1 MDSPQSGAQRR
12 MDMLANGPIAGTL
25 FRLSAPAV
33 AGMVVIAIYNIVDT
47 FFVSLLRDTTAVAAT
62 GIVFPIF
69 QLIGAVGLTFGMGAA
84 SVISRRLGARDRD
97 GATHVA
103 ATALYSTV
111 GIGLLFSVVGAT
123 FIAPVL
129 RFFGATPSI
138 LDAASMYGRIIV
150 GGSVFQMVN
159 MTTNNIL
166 RSEGAAIHSSVGQI
180 LGAALNII
188 LDPIFIFVFDMGVTG
203 AAVATIVSQAVSA
216 LWLVSYYARRKGV
229 IQPLSPR
236 NVRLRPWIFREVM
249 ELGFPTLVRQVL
261 GSLSFGILNN
271 AAAVWGDPAIATIS
285 VTFRLFLLVLMTLIG
300 LAQGL
305 QPLAGYNFGAR
316 RYGRVRRTL
325 RIVFVTA
332 VGIGAGAGLV
342 GFVFATGIMR
352 LFVPQ
357 DAEVVRMGTV
367 ALRIVSVSLIP
378 VSLSIMFGGVFQA
391 LGDGRSALLLAAGQ
405 QGVFLIPMILILP
418 RLFGIAGV
426 FAAQPA
432 GFLLAFL
439 VGAWLLKRS
448 LNEMPAE
455 DRADADAEAS

>member
-1 MDSPQSGAQRR
+1 
-12 MDMLANGPIAGTL
+12 
-25 FRLSAPAV
+25 
-33 AGMVVIAIYNIVDT
+33 
-47 FFVSLLRDTTAVAAT
+47 
-62 GIVFPIF
+62 
-69 QLIGAVGLTFGMGAA
+69 
-84 SVISRRLGARDRD
+84 
-97 GATHVA
+97 
-103 ATALYSTV
+103 
-111 GIGLLFSVVGAT
+111 
-123 FIAPVL
+123 
-129 RFFGATPSI
+129 
-138 LDAASMYGRIIV
+138 MYGRIIV

-236 NVRLRPWIFREVM
+236 NVRLRPWVFREVM